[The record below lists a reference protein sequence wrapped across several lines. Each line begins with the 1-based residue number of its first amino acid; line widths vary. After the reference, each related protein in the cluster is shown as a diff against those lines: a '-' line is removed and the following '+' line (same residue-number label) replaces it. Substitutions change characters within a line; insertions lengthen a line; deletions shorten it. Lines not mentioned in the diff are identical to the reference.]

1 MLIRCLMGVAPTQ
14 TTLLDIVGA
23 LAALNALSEAYL
35 DSPESKESTW
45 SGMKAAAS
53 DHAGVVY
60 VLVHTMIAAIPLTS
74 LLCVTR
80 SAEPRCVRL
89 TVHAVRCVCVFSR
102 AGVCRAGVSVPCGCV
117 SAVRVTACSVP
128 AARTGRCARRS

>member
-74 LLCVTR
+74 LLCVKR
-80 SAEPRCVRL
+80 SAEPR
-89 TVHAVRCVCVFSR
+89 
-102 AGVCRAGVSVPCGCV
+102 
-117 SAVRVTACSVP
+117 
-128 AARTGRCARRS
+128 